1 MNQDTIEKT
10 EFTKIIEE
18 LKTLAMSPFGK
29 KRIEK
34 LKPSANLKV
43 VQMRLEETEEAR
55 GLLEGNLHVPFMG
68 LTNIDFL
75 TEQVS
80 KGFVLNPEE
89 LVQYGDFLRSCRLI
103 KDFFKKHQEA
113 ASILSAYSTTLQTF
127 SEVEDEIDKMIQRS
141 QVSSDYHRELRRIRK
156 KIQETESE
164 IEKALQKFLRHPNH
178 SKKIQEF
185 IVVKKQE
192 RFTIPIKASYKNQM
206 KGTIVEESKRGTTV
220 FLEPSTVAKLNDK
233 LFDLKIAESAE
244 VYQILASLTGR
255 IAEHLPAI
263 RENIE
268 IIGEFDVIFARAK
281 YSRQIQGIT
290 PKLNQEGRIVLCEA
304 EHPLLKNP
312 VPLTLAVGNDF
323 RGLTI
328 TGPNAGG
335 KTVVLK
341 TVALLT
347 LQTMTG
353 LQIKAKY
360 GTEIAIFDQ
369 IFVDIGDHQSIENAL
384 STFSGHMKNL
394 AMIAHQAKENSL
406 LLLDEIGSGTDPKEG
421 AALAI
426 AMMEDF
432 YAKGSILITTTH
444 YGEIKGFS
452 ERHPDFE
459 TAAMSFDPETLAPRY
474 QLQMGEVGTSNAF
487 WIAEK
492 MHLPAKVIKK
502 AQTYEQ
508 AGTYNLEKKIFPKKN
523 KTKETF
529 GNTNKNTFN
538 KGDKIYSSQ
547 HQTHGLVFEDDQI
560 SDTVIISIDHQL
572 LTVARQRITLTMT
585 REMLYPE
592 NYDYDSLFGT
602 FEERKLMK
610 DLLRGSKKAH
620 RTLDKQ
626 AQERKNKRF

>member
-10 EFTKIIEE
+10 EFIKIIEE
-18 LKTLAMSPFGK
+18 LKTLTMSPFGK
-29 KRIEK
+29 KKVEE
-34 LKPSANLKV
+34 LKPSTNLRV
-43 VQMRLEETEEAR
+43 VQMRLAETEEAR
-55 GLLEGNLHVPFMG
+55 RLLDGNLHVPFMG
-68 LTNIDFL
+68 LTNIDYL

-89 LVQYGDFLRSCRLI
+89 LVQYADFLRSCRLI
-103 KDFFKKHQEA
+103 KDFFKKHQA
-113 ASILSAYSTTLQTF
+113 YVSNLSAYSTTLGTF
-127 SEVEDEIDKMIQRS
+127 PEVEDEINKMIQRS
-141 QVSSDYHRELRRIRK
+141 QVSADYHRELRRIRK

-164 IEKALQKFLRHPNH
+164 IEKTLQKFLRNPNH

-192 RFTIPIKASYKNQM
+192 RFTIPIKASYKNQLN
-206 KGTIVEESKRGTTV
+206 GSIVEESKRGTTA
-220 FLEPSTVAKLNDK
+220 FIEPSMVAKLNDK
-233 LFDLKIAESAE
+233 LFDLKVAESAE
-244 VYQILASLTGR
+244 VYQILAGLTGM
-255 IAEHLPAI
+255 IAEHLSAI
-263 RENIE
+263 KENIE

-290 PKLNQEGRIVLCEA
+290 PKLNQESKIVLCEA
-304 EHPLLKNP
+304 EHPLLTDP
-312 VPLTLAVGNDF
+312 VPLTLAVGKDF

-335 KTVVLK
+335 KTIVLK

-353 LQIKAKY
+353 LQIKAKS

-384 STFSGHMKNL
+384 STFSGHMKKL
-394 AMIAHQAKENSL
+394 AMIAHETKGNSL

-432 YAKGSILITTTH
+432 YSKGSILIATTH
-444 YGEIKGFS
+444 YGEIKRFS
-452 ERHPDFE
+452 ELHPDFE
-459 TAAMSFDPETLAPRY
+459 TAAMSFDSETLAPKY

-492 MHLPAKVIKK
+492 MHLPSKVIKK
-502 AQTYEQ
+502 AQKYEQ
-508 AGTYNLEKKIFPKKN
+508 SGAYDLEKKIFSRKN
-523 KTKETF
+523 KSNETLQNTKKSF
-529 GNTNKNTFN
+529 FH

-547 HQTHGLVFEDDQI
+547 HKTHGLVFEDDQI
-560 SDTVIISIDHQL
+560 SETIIVSINKEL
-572 LTVARQRITLTMT
+572 LTVSRQRVTLTMV
-585 REMLYPE
+585 REALYPAG
-592 NYDYDSLFGT
+592 YDYDSLFDDYQ
-602 FEERKLMK
+602 ERKLMK
-610 DLLRGSKKAH
+610 DLLRGAKKAH
-620 RTLDKQ
+620 NILDKQ
-626 AQERKNKRF
+626 AQERKNKRS